1 MMFCQNCGAQLN
13 EGTKFC
19 PNCGTL
25 VQTAGV
31 PAGAPIQQE
40 MPPAAV
46 EPPVAE
52 PTPAPTPAPAAV
64 MEKETVPPA
73 SATPQPAPEPTP
85 YQQPVPLPVAPQQV
99 APQPAPYQQPVP
111 YVAQPALPM
120 KWYKFVIWVQLFLSA
135 LVSVGSALL
144 LLTGAQYGHDS
155 DLAYSMIGGL
165 RVVDIIFAAVF
176 AIYVR
181 QRLAGFK
188 KGAPELY
195 LRFII
200 IANVISISY
209 NLIVVWLAVSTL
221 TRFLPGANFFDALG
235 MLLESSSTQASLFQL
250 VVSVIAVIVMYFLN
264 RTYFNKRAHLFVNA

>member
-1 MMFCQNCGAQLN
+1 M
-13 EGTKFC
+13 FC
-19 PNCGTL
+19 PNCGKQIPDQSVFCPSCGTR
-25 VQTAGV
+25 VQAAA
-31 PAGAPIQQE
+31 PQQPGAPQAPTPQQ
-40 MPPAAV
+40 PGAPQQ
-46 EPPVAE
+46 
-52 PTPAPTPAPAAV
+52 PAPTG
-64 MEKETVPPA
+64 M
-73 SATPQPAPEPTP
+73 
-85 YQQPVPLPVAPQQV
+85 
-99 APQPAPYQQPVP
+99 QPAPYQQPVP

-144 LLTGAQYGHDS
+144 LLTGAQYGPDS

-165 RVVDIIFAAVF
+165 RVVDIIFALAQIGIAAF

>member
-1 MMFCQNCGAQLN
+1 M
-13 EGTKFC
+13 FC
-19 PNCGTL
+19 PNCGKQIPDQSVFCPSCGTR
-25 VQTAGV
+25 VQAAA
-31 PAGAPIQQE
+31 PQQPGAPQASMPQQ
-40 MPPAAV
+40 PDAPQ
-46 EPPVAE
+46 P
-52 PTPAPTPAPAAV
+52 PAPTG
-64 MEKETVPPA
+64 M
-73 SATPQPAPEPTP
+73 QPT
-85 YQQPVPLPVAPQQV
+85 
-99 APQPAPYQQPVP
+99 PYQQPVP

-135 LVSVGSALL
+135 LVSAGSAFL
-144 LLTGAQYGHDS
+144 LLTGAQYGGDS

-165 RVVDIIFAAVF
+165 RVVDIIFALAQIGIAVF

-181 QRLAGFK
+181 QQLAGFK

-200 IANVISISY
+200 IANVVSISY

-250 VVSVIAVIVMYFLN
+250 IVSVIAVIVMYFLN